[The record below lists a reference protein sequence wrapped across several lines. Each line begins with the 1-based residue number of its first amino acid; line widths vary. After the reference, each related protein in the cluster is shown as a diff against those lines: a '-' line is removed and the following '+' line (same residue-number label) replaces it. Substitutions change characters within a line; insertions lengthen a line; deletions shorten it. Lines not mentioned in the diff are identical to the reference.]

1 MQLAIPKFSINHES
15 EWITNWQF
23 DFFILI
29 YFPIRDLCIV
39 RCIDEQKDRVVEG
52 ELRCKELAQFLDDH
66 RATKNVW
73 LSEDATAIVQ
83 KISYDPKTNQLVGIV
98 LPFNS
103 EGNPKPFRFVF
114 YSS

>member
-1 MQLAIPKFSINHES
+1 MENSNPGVKTYVVGPTEHKSRE
-15 EWITNWQF
+15 ITIFHQ
-23 DFFILI
+23 
-29 YFPIRDLCIV
+29 
-39 RCIDEQKDRVVEG
+39 G
-52 ELRCKELAQFLDDH
+52 KELAQLLDDH